1 MIKHKS
7 LTKRYINLI
16 KKASFTQGR
25 KEAFSILHK
34 AEKLRL
40 KFSTSK

>member
-7 LTKRYINLI
+7 LTKRYINLM
-16 KKASFTQGR
+16 KKASVKQER
-25 KEAFSILHK
+25 KEAVSVLNK

-40 KFSTSK
+40 KIFTSK